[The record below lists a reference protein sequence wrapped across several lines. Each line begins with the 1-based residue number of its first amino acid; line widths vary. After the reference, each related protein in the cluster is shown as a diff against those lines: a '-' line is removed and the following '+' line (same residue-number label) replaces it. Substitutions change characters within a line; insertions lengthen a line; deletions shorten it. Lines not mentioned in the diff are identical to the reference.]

1 MNNFYTLIYVSKHLK
16 NKFSSSRFISAYSP
30 HRNVWE
36 GYFDNGRE
44 TFRLIFSANAQETA
58 LFSNKYKSPKKSN
71 VVTFFESLYDF
82 NVINVTMPEQ
92 DRFIRLHFDNGH
104 ILLFQLFG
112 NKPNLYH
119 VKNGVIQDAFKNPDE
134 MIGTPAPEPRPP
146 QPPKSV
152 ETYKSV
158 KQAVV
163 KTDPA
168 FPRHLIKP
176 VKNHYR
182 LDTADTEKIKSAI
195 TTLSDAMRNRA
206 EFRVLE
212 SGNLCLIPTGLLHL
226 PEKKVFD
233 NINDAVQ
240 YVYYRTSHERRLSAR
255 LQKTEPLIEKRIKQ
269 HEKTVQQLEGA
280 DKALERAD
288 EYENTG
294 HILMANAH
302 MENDTYSDTVTLPDF
317 YDNNKPKKISL
328 KPELSIAENAQNY
341 YEKASK
347 ARKRVEESKKR
358 EQQIK
363 KELQE
368 LKNLNESLQNVDN
381 LYDLED
387 WEKEHSGQL
396 QKLNL
401 FSQKQEREQLP
412 FRRTTIDNYEVWIG
426 KNARSN
432 DKLTSMAHKE
442 DIWLHAR
449 GVGGSHVVIRMENNK
464 NMPQKST
471 ILKAA
476 SLAAWHSKA
485 RGSGLAPVIY
495 TKRKYINKPKGAP
508 DGSVTVQKENVE
520 MVQPRKDVQ

>member
-1 MNNFYTLIYVSKHLK
+1 MNNFYTLIYITRHLK
-16 NKFSSSRFISAYSP
+16 NKFSSAKFVSSYSP

-58 LFSNKYKSPKKSN
+58 LFTNQYKSPKKSN

-82 NVINVTMPEQ
+82 NVTNVTMPQ
-92 DRFIRLHFDNGH
+92 HDRYIRIHFEDDSS
-104 ILLFQLFG
+104 LLFQLFG

-119 VKNGVIQDAFKNPDE
+119 VKEGVIQDSFKNPDE
-134 MIGTPAPEPRPP
+134 MIGEPAPEPRPP

-152 ETYKSV
+152 QSYKSV
-158 KQAVV
+158 KQAII

-176 VKNHYR
+176 VEKYYK
-182 LDTADTEKIKSAI
+182 LDTADTEKIKSVV
-195 TTLSDAMRNRA
+195 TTLTGAMKKRA
-206 EFRVLE
+206 EFRVIE
-212 SGNLCLIPTGLLHL
+212 SGNLCLIPADLLPV

-255 LQKTEPLIEKRIKQ
+255 MQTIEPLIEKRISQ

-288 EYENTG
+288 EYEKTG

-302 MENDTYSDTVTLPDF
+302 LENGTYSDTITVNDF
-317 YDNNKPKKISL
+317 YNNKPKKISL
-328 KPELSIAENAQNY
+328 KPELSIAENARIY

-347 ARKRVEESKKR
+347 AKKRVEESKRR
-358 EQQIK
+358 EKQIK
-363 KELQE
+363 KELEE
-368 LKNLNESLQNVDN
+368 LKYLRKSLQSVDK
-381 LYDLED
+381 LYELEE
-387 WEKEHSGQL
+387 WEKEHRDQL
-396 QKLNL
+396 QSLHL
-401 FSQKQEREQLP
+401 FSQNQVREQPP
-412 FRRTTIDNYEVWIG
+412 FRRTVIDGYEVWVG

-485 RGSGLAPVIY
+485 RGSGLAPVVY
-495 TKRKYINKPKGAP
+495 TKRKYVNKPKGAP
-508 DGSVTVQKENVE
+508 AGSVTIQKENVE
-520 MVQPRKDVQ
+520 MIQPKKDVQ

>member
-1 MNNFYTLIYVSKHLK
+1 MNNFYTLIYVRKHLK
-16 NKFSSSRFISAYSP
+16 TKFSSSRFVSAYSP

-44 TFRLIFSANAQETA
+44 TCRLIFSANAQETA

-71 VVTFFESLYDF
+71 VVTFFESLYDL
-82 NVINVTMPEQ
+82 NVTDVTMPEQ
-92 DRFIRLHFDNGH
+92 DRFIRLHFENEN

-112 NKPNLYH
+112 NKPNLFH
-119 VKNGVIQDAFKNPDE
+119 IKDGVIIDAFKNPDE
-134 MIGTPAPEPRPP
+134 MIDTRAPEARPP
-146 QPPKSV
+146 QTPKSV
-152 ETYKSV
+152 EKYKSV
-158 KQAVV
+158 KQAVI

-176 VKNHYR
+176 VEDHYR
-182 LDTADTEKIKSAI
+182 LDTADPGKIKSVI
-195 TTLSDAMRNRA
+195 TALSEAMKNRA

-212 SGNLCLIPTGLLHL
+212 NGHLCLVPSGLLPL

-233 NINDAVQ
+233 NVNDAVQ
-240 YVYYRTSHERRLSAR
+240 YVYYRTSHERRLTAR
-255 LQKTEPLIEKRIKQ
+255 LQTIEPLIEKRIKQ
-269 HEKTVQQLEGA
+269 HEQTVQQLEGA
-280 DKALERAD
+280 EKALERAD

-302 MENDTYSDTVTLPDF
+302 MENETYSDIITLRDL

-358 EQQIK
+358 EKQIK

-368 LKNLNESLQNVDN
+368 LRSLRESLQTIDN
-381 LYDLED
+381 LYDVEE
-387 WEKEHSGQL
+387 WEKEHREQL
-396 QKLNL
+396 QNL
-401 FSQKQEREQLP
+401 HLYSQKQSHEQLP

-449 GVGGSHVVIRMENNK
+449 GVGGSHVVIRMENSK

-471 ILKAA
+471 ILKVA

-508 DGSVTVQKENVE
+508 AGSVTVQKENVE
-520 MVQPRKDVQ
+520 MVQPRKDVK